1 MHMLN
6 LDRLLMYAIHENG
19 NIHFFEVKH
28 MWIYLHDKPDYKN
41 VERVAKQYF
50 ECF

>member
-1 MHMLN
+1 MLN
-6 LDRLLMYAIHENG
+6 LDRLLIYA
-19 NIHFFEVKH
+19 FEVKH